1 MSENTGKVLSKEA
14 EGFLQRL
21 EAVPGVTE
29 EVVSFVRKD
38 LEAGIPLEQVRNYI
52 DKTKEIRSIKLYSKC
67 LRNGYGMDVINILIS
82 KDADISRNEL
92 AVDFYGRGISV
103 ETIQKAMNETNS
115 AREMEK
121 LLQEVL
127 SQKEELTESSEEV
140 PPYARQ
146 LLAQIQTIVGQIQLQ
161 ENMYGELQKAV
172 TILQD
177 SKKEDAEKE
186 RLLQDIK
193 SRDMLISSQQDDL
206 NMGHKKLA
214 QLRTEIEKQAKEVEA
229 LRETITGLEA
239 KLQEKEEMMKD
250 VRRRTTGG
258 SSIPVYYSVPVVDR
272 GKVVSH
278 VDVEHTRR
286 KGNAPRGLF
295 EKLFG
300 AIMPGQDIVKKV
312 IAAGLDEQQLA
323 QIHIAMEKGL
333 TETQLNRIIN
343 PELSPQKM
351 SEIIELAVLVNQN
364 Q

>member
-1 MSENTGKVLSKEA
+1 MNENTENVLNKEM
-14 EGFLQRL
+14 EDYLQRL
-21 EAVPGVTE
+21 EVVPGVTKE
-29 EVVSFVRKD
+29 IVHIARRD
-38 LEAGIPLEQVRNYI
+38 LEVGLSLDQVKGYL
-52 DKTKEIRSIKLYSKC
+52 DKTKEIRGIKLYSKC
-67 LRNGYGMDVINILIS
+67 LRNGYGMDVIDVLMS
-82 KDADISRNEL
+82 KEADISRNEL
-92 AVDFYGRGISV
+92 AVEFYSRGIPI
-103 ETIQKAMNETNS
+103 EKIQKVMDETES
-115 AREMEK
+115 ARDMEK
-121 LLQEVL
+121 RLQDL
-127 SQKEELTESSEEV
+127 HKQKEELTKSSEEV

-172 TILQD
+172 TILMD
-177 SKKEDAEKE
+177 SKNVDAEKE

-214 QLRTEIEKQAKEVEA
+214 QLRTEIEKQAKEAEV
-229 LRETITGLEA
+229 LRGTITGLEA
-239 KLQEKEEMMKD
+239 KLQEKEEIMKD
-250 VRRRTTGG
+250 MSRRATGG
-258 SSIPVYYSVPVVDR
+258 SSVPVYYSVPVVDR

-278 VDVEHTRR
+278 VEVEHTRR
-286 KGNAPRGLF
+286 KGNAPKGF
-295 EKLFG
+295 FVKLFG
-300 AIMPGQDIVKKV
+300 ALMPDQDIVKKV

-351 SEIIELAVLVNQN
+351 GEIIELAVLVNRN